1 MDGRTRVTP
10 TRVRVWIHGARDCA
24 ESPPEVATGARTPH
38 LCKLEAVIR
47 KEAVKKMTSM
57 PDWSRRRFLESGSAA
72 ATIAAVWGCTPDERT
87 QADRSLDENRTRPS
101 APLTGPRRSLAAP
114 GPMLPPVP
122 AILLTVNGRPGDPDE
137 ISVLWTFVVNG
148 DPPQI
153 GVSAGFEHQ
162 ARELLE
168 IHNEFVLNVPLASM
182 IEAFD
187 TVDMNS
193 GSVADKFEL
202 SGLTR
207 GAATVVDAPTVEE
220 SPIHCECRIIDSLT
234 VPPVR
239 KLFIAEIVATTVIEG
254 AVDDG
259 DRLIVPDVDFFG
271 MTAGSGEHY
280 TMGRRVGNIRMTVG
294 RSDIKY

>member
-1 MDGRTRVTP
+1 VSG
-10 TRVRVWIHGARDCA
+10 
-24 ESPPEVATGARTPH
+24 
-38 LCKLEAVIR
+38 
-47 KEAVKKMTSM
+47 
-57 PDWSRRRFLESGSAA
+57 WSRRRFLEGGSGAAAIAAIWGCAPDGPPEMDGSAPS
-72 ATIAAVWGCTPDERT
+72 PDEGPVN
-87 QADRSLDENRTRPS
+87 AP
-101 APLTGPRRSLAAP
+101 APLTGPRRRLSEP
-114 GPMLPPVP
+114 GPMIPPCP

-168 IHNEFVLNVPLASM
+168 LHDEFVLNVPVVSM
-182 IEAFD
+182 MEAFD
-187 TVDMNS
+187 TCDMNS
-193 GSVADKFEL
+193 SRVGDKFEL

-207 GAATVVDAPTVEE
+207 GQASVVAAPTVEE
-220 SPIHCECRIIDSLT
+220 SPIHCECRVIGSLE

-239 KLFIAEIVATTVIEG
+239 KIFVAEVVATTAAPG

-259 DRLIVPDVDFFG
+259 GRLIVPAVDFFG

-280 TMGRRVGNIRMTVG
+280 TMGRRVGNIGMTVG
-294 RSDIKY
+294 RTDIKY

>member
-1 MDGRTRVTP
+1 MSSR
-10 TRVRVWIHGARDCA
+10 HG
-24 ESPPEVATGARTPH
+24 
-38 LCKLEAVIR
+38 
-47 KEAVKKMTSM
+47 
-57 PDWSRRRFLESGSAA
+57 WSRRRILEGGSAA
-72 ATIAAVWGCTPDERT
+72 AAIAAVWGCAPDERRS
-87 QADRSLDENRTRPS
+87 ADDFAS
-101 APLTGPRRSLAAP
+101 APEENQPRPAPLAGPRRALAAP
-114 GPMLPPVP
+114 GPMIPPCP
-122 AILLTVNGRPGDPDE
+122 AILVTVNGRPGDPDE

-148 DPPQI
+148 DPPQV

-168 IHNEFVLNVPLASM
+168 LHDEFVLNLPLASM

-193 GSVADKFEL
+193 SRVADKFEL

-207 GAATVVDAPTVEE
+207 GAASAVAAPTVEE
-220 SPIHCECRIIDSLT
+220 SPIHCECRTIASLE

-239 KLFIAEIVATTVIEG
+239 KIFVAEVLATTAVEG

-259 DRLIVPDVDFFG
+259 GRLIVPDVDFFG

-280 TMGRRVGNIRMTVG
+280 TMGRRVGNIGMTVG

>member
-1 MDGRTRVTP
+1 M
-10 TRVRVWIHGARDCA
+10 
-24 ESPPEVATGARTPH
+24 ATGARTSH
-38 LCKLEAVIR
+38 ARKLDVAIR
-47 KEAVKKMTSM
+47 EQAVKKMTSM
-57 PDWSRRRFLESGSAA
+57 PAWSRRRFLESGSAA
-72 ATIAAVWGCTPDERT
+72 AAIAAVWGCTPDERT
-87 QADRSLDENRTRPS
+87 RADGSRPLLDESRTSPP

-114 GPMLPPVP
+114 GPMMPCP

-168 IHNEFVLNVPLASM
+168 LHDEFVLNVPLASM

-202 SGLTR
+202 SDPQAR
-207 GAATVVDAPTVEE
+207 RPWSMRPPWRSPPSIASAASSAQ
-220 SPIHCECRIIDSLT
+220 

-239 KLFIAEIVATTVIEG
+239 KLFIAEVVATTAIEG

-259 DRLIVPDVDFFG
+259 GRLIVPDVDFFG

-280 TMGRRVGNIRMTVG
+280 TMGRRVGNIGMTVG

>member
-1 MDGRTRVTP
+1 QILMSR
-10 TRVRVWIHGARDCA
+10 
-24 ESPPEVATGARTPH
+24 PPA
-38 LCKLEAVIR
+38 
-47 KEAVKKMTSM
+47 
-57 PDWSRRRFLESGSAA
+57 WSRRRFLEGGSAVTA
-72 ATIAAVWGCTPDERT
+72 IAGVWGCAPEGRASVDGSEVSPEKG
-87 QADRSLDENRTRPS
+87 QASPP
-101 APLTGPRRSLAAP
+101 APLAGPRGSLAAP
-114 GPMLPPVP
+114 GPMIPPCP

-168 IHNEFVLNVPLASM
+168 LHDEFVLNVPVASM

-193 GSVADKFEL
+193 SRVADKFEL

-207 GAATVVDAPTVEE
+207 GAASVVDAPTVEE
-220 SPIHCECRIIDSLT
+220 SPIHCECRTIASLE

-239 KLFIAEIVATTVIEG
+239 KLFIAEVVATTAISG
-254 AVDDG
+254 AVDEDG
-259 DRLIVPDVDFFG
+259 RLIVPAVDFFG

-280 TMGRRVGNIRMTVG
+280 TMGRRAGNIGMTVG
-294 RSDIKY
+294 RTDIKY